1 MPHHLDYPAAVRRDG
16 FALAEAAEAAGPSA
30 PVAGCPGWDVAELV
44 WHITEVHY
52 FWAEIVAGG
61 LQDPEMVLPLER
73 PVGFAALLARCRAG
87 VERLAA
93 VLAAADPAAPVWTWA
108 RQKDAGFVIRHQAQE
123 AAVHRWD
130 AERAAGRAFT
140 IEPELAADSID
151 ELLELYPSAWR
162 RKGAEPVAGTVH
174 LCATDGSGEWTV
186 AEDDAGDLVVERGHG
201 RGDAAARATASD
213 LLLLLYRRLEPGA
226 VETLGDAA
234 VLGRFLARPDLG

>member
-16 FALAEAAEAAGPSA
+16 FALAEAAEAAGPAA
-30 PVAGCPGWDVAELV
+30 PIAGCPGWDVAELV
-44 WHITEVHY
+44 WHVTEVHY

-61 LQDPEMVLPLER
+61 LQDPEMVPPLER
-73 PVGFAALLARCRAG
+73 PEGFPALLARYRAG
-87 VERLAA
+87 VEHLAA
-93 VLAAADPAAPVWTWA
+93 VLATADPAAPVWTWA

-123 AAVHRWD
+123 TAAHCWD
-130 AERAAGRAFT
+130 AEHAAGRAFT

-151 ELLELYPSAWR
+151 EFLEHTAAWR
-162 RKGAEPVAGTVH
+162 REGAEPVAGTVH

-186 AEDDAGDLVVERGHG
+186 AEDGAGDLFVERGPAK
-201 RGDAAARATASD
+201 GDTAVRATASD